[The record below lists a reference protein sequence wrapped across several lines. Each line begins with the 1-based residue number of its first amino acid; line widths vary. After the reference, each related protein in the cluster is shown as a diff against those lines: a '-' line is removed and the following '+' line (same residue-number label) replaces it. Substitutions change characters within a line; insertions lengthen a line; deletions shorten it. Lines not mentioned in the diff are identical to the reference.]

1 MSSGIKWH
9 MITGEYPPQTGGVSD
24 YSRLVARAL
33 AACGD
38 TVKVY
43 APGHRASDPDDE
55 GVTIHRLPGHFG
67 PRALAELS
75 RSLGDRAGDRL
86 LIQYV
91 PHAFGFKAMN
101 LPLCLWL
108 YAHTRKNGG
117 ATVIFHEVRL
127 GFQRGD
133 PMRHWLLD
141 AVTSVMARLV
151 ARSAAQIFV
160 VTPVWEPRLR
170 RYVPEGQA
178 VIWLPVPSNIEV
190 AGDRA
195 QIAAARRLY
204 VSKCGP
210 VIGHFGTYPSAI
222 AGILRTIIPRILADN
237 PSSTMVLTGGHGDT
251 FRESLVH
258 KNPELASRLVAT
270 GALPANELS
279 LAIGACD
286 LMIQPYPDG
295 VTTRRGSMMAVLAHG
310 GAAVTTQGLLTEPLW
325 KQSGAVA
332 LAPVGDSKAFAS
344 LVSELIAD
352 EGRRRE
358 YETAAKALYDD
369 RFDLR
374 HTIRALRASACA

>member
-1 MSSGIKWH
+1 

-24 YSRLVARAL
+24 YSRLVAREL
-33 AACGD
+33 VACGD
-38 TVKVY
+38 TVDVY
-43 APGHRASDPDDE
+43 APEHRGSDPDDE

-75 RSLGDRAGDRL
+75 HLLGGRAGDRL

-108 YAHTRKNGG
+108 YAHTRINGG

-133 PMRHWLLD
+133 PMRHRLLD
-141 AVTSVMARLV
+141 AVTSMMARLV

-160 VTPVWEPRLR
+160 ATPVWEPRVR
-170 RYVPEGQA
+170 RYVSESQA
-178 VIWLPVPSNIEV
+178 VTWLPVPSNIEV

-204 VSKCGP
+204 VSTCGP
-210 VIGHFGTYPSAI
+210 VIGHFSTYPPAI
-222 AGILRTIIPRILADN
+222 AAMLRMIIPRILADN
-237 PSSTMVLTGGHGDT
+237 PSSTMILTGGHSDT

-258 KNPELASRLVAT
+258 ENPEMAARLVAT
-270 GALPANELS
+270 GPLPAIELS

-310 GAAVTTQGLLTEPLW
+310 RAAVTTQGLLTEPLW
-325 KQSGAVA
+325 RQSGAVA
-332 LAPVGDSKAFAS
+332 LAPVGDSEAYAS
-344 LVSELIAD
+344 AVHELIGD
-352 EGRRRE
+352 KDRRRE
-358 YETAAKALYDD
+358 YEIAAKALYDD

-374 HTIRALRASACA
+374 HTITALRANTCA